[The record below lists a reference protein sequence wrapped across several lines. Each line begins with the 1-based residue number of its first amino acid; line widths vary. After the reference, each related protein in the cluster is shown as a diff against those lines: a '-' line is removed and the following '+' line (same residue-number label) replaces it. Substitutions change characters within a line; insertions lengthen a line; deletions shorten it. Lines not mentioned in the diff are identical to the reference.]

1 MNTKTVCELRSIA
14 KDKDLHSYY
23 RLQKA
28 DLIALLLKQSAEE
41 MLTSLTRVI
50 GEERRAVPPLKIISN
65 PQEMDDFEKEEIIK
79 GRPVVKNKLTEW
91 YDSLVDYV
99 PKSIKHRQQSLFK
112 CEK

>member
-1 MNTKTVCELRSIA
+1 
-14 KDKDLHSYY
+14 
-23 RLQKA
+23 
-28 DLIALLLKQSAEE
+28 

-50 GEERRAVPPLKIISN
+50 GEERRPVPPLKIISN

-99 PKSIKHRQQSLFK
+99 PKSIKRRQQSLFK